1 MNTTPPPAPTHQGAR
16 AVYPNALAG
25 GRAARWSMLLVRL
38 AVAYLWI
45 ENLDWK
51 VPPDF
56 GQADRAGLW
65 AFTHGAIEHPVL
77 PAYSALVESVILPNF
92 VPFGW
97 GVLLAEI
104 ALGAFLLLGLGTR
117 LWALVGFV
125 QSFVIYLTVGAQP
138 HEWPWTYVLMMLA
151 HLAIFAVAAGR
162 VAGVDAWLRRRA
174 SVSGP
179 APTGWRRWLTLAT

>member
-1 MNTTPPPAPTHQGAR
+1 MSNRTSELSIEATRLPTGPVTR
-16 AVYPNALAG
+16 ISALV
-25 GRAARWSMLLVRL
+25 LRL

-56 GQADRAGLW
+56 GQGDRAGLW
-65 AFTHGAIEHPVL
+65 AFTNGSIAHPVFS
-77 PAYSALVESVILPNF
+77 PYSSFVESFILPTF

-97 GVLLAEI
+97 LVYVAEI
-104 ALGAFLLLGLGTR
+104 ALGVFLLLGLATR
-117 LWALVGFV
+117 FWAVVGFV

-151 HLAIFAVAAGR
+151 HLAVFALAAGR
-162 VAGVDAWLRRRA
+162 VAGVDGWLRRRA
-174 SVSGP
+174 AGG
-179 APTGWRRWLTLAT
+179 ADARLTRLLLPLT